1 MTDKTELVINGTPM
15 MSSREIARI
24 TSKKIGDV
32 HRDIRAMVPA
42 LYASD
47 QGEEIKSYA
56 WDTNKEKMVLFLLHH
71 NIQGVEVNFDER
83 NYVYEFLLDRRHT
96 EILISGYDVKRR
108 AAIIDRWHALE
119 TGEAQPRL
127 SPPAPQETHMN
138 NDILSLARVVAEATA
153 SATMKAVIDIVGI
166 QKYQPAAEP
175 VVAIAPP
182 APAPA
187 PAPAPETLQINH
199 QAPDNEQS
207 EYALV
212 SDLSWACGLSDAA
225 CRRLATF
232 ANLPTCM
239 TNGDRGHLLI
249 HRDLFMTVAQSLLDE
264 STPPTGKLKRWKH
277 PEFGGF
283 TLRLKSESHTGE
295 TK

>member
-1 MTDKTELVINGTPM
+1 MKTELVVNGAPM
-15 MSSREIARI
+15 MGTKEIAKMTEKRPADVI
-24 TSKKIGDV
+24 RDVWVMLESLYGISKDN
-32 HRDIRAMVPA
+32 AN
-42 LYASD
+42 L
-47 QGEEIKSYA
+47 
-56 WDTNKEKMVLFLLHH
+56 
-71 NIQGVEVNFDER
+71 R
-83 NYVYEFLLDRRHT
+83 NYKNQQVALFSGVIACIDNRGFVSEFLLDRRHS
-96 EILISGYDVKRR
+96 EILVSGYDVKRR

-119 TGEAQPRL
+119 TGESQPLL

-166 QKYQPAAEP
+166 QKYQPVVEP

-182 APAPA
+182 APEA
-187 PAPAPETLQINH
+187 LQVSH
-199 QAPDNEQS
+199 HTPDSGQS

-212 SDLSWACGLSDAA
+212 SDLSWACGLSDDA
-225 CRRLATF
+225 CRRLTTF
-232 ANLPTCM
+232 SKLPTRL
-239 TNGDRGHLLI
+239 TNGERGHLQI
-249 HRDLFMTVAQSLLDE
+249 HRESFMAAAQTLLDE

-283 TLRLKSESHTGE
+283 TLRLKSENHNGE

>member
-1 MTDKTELVINGTPM
+1 MSQLISTNSNSPM
-15 MSSREIARI
+15 MGSRKIAVVTGKEHKLVVRDIKVMLEQLEIYSPNMDDYDFKGFSIARKEYRGRTVI
-24 TSKKIGDV
+24 D
-32 HRDIRAMVPA
+32 
-42 LYASD
+42 
-47 QGEEIKSYA
+47 EIWLNETLSM
-56 WDTNKEKMVLFLLHH
+56 TLV
-71 NIQGVEVNFDER
+71 
-83 NYVYEFLLDRRHT
+83 T
-96 EILISGYDVKRR
+96 GYDANRR
-108 AAIIDRWHALE
+108 LALVE
-119 TGEAQPRL
+119 QWREMKNELEQPSISAL
-127 SPPAPQETHMN
+127 PAPQETHMN

-166 QKYQPAAEP
+166 HKYQPAVEP
-175 VVAIAPP
+175 VAAIAPP
-182 APAPA
+182 APEA
-187 PAPAPETLQINH
+187 LQVSYH
-199 QAPDNEQS
+199 SPDNEQS

-232 ANLPTCM
+232 SNLPTCM

-249 HRDLFMTVAQSLLDE
+249 HRDLFMTVAQTLLDE
-264 STPPTGKLKRWKH
+264 SIPPTGKLKRWQH

>member
-1 MTDKTELVINGTPM
+1 MSQLISTDSNNPM
-15 MSSREIARI
+15 MGTKEIAKMTEKRPADVI
-24 TSKKIGDV
+24 RDVWVMLESLYGISKDN
-32 HRDIRAMVPA
+32 AN
-42 LYASD
+42 L
-47 QGEEIKSYA
+47 
-56 WDTNKEKMVLFLLHH
+56 
-71 NIQGVEVNFDER
+71 R
-83 NYVYEFLLDRRHT
+83 NYKNQQVTLVSGVITRIDNRGFVSEFLLDRRHS
-96 EILISGYDVKRR
+96 EILVSGYDVKRR
-108 AAIIDRWHALE
+108 AAMIDRWHALE
-119 TGEAQPRL
+119 TGESQPRL

-166 QKYQPAAEP
+166 QKYQPAVEP
-175 VVAIAPP
+175 VAAIAPP
-182 APAPA
+182 APEA
-187 PAPAPETLQINH
+187 LQVSH
-199 QAPDNEQS
+199 HSPDNEQS

-232 ANLPTCM
+232 SNLPTCM

-249 HRDLFMTVAQSLLDE
+249 HRDLFMTVAQTLLDE
-264 STPPTGKLKRWKH
+264 SIPPTGKLKRWQH

>member
-1 MTDKTELVINGTPM
+1 MSGLINANNNPMMGSRKIAAVTDKEPKHVVRDIKAMLEQLGIYSPNMDCSDFKGFLIAYKEHGGRTVIDEIWLNETLSMTLVTGYDANRRLALVEQWQEMKTEL
-15 MSSREIARI
+15 
-24 TSKKIGDV
+24 
-32 HRDIRAMVPA
+32 
-42 LYASD
+42 
-47 QGEEIKSYA
+47 
-56 WDTNKEKMVLFLLHH
+56 
-71 NIQGVEVNFDER
+71 
-83 NYVYEFLLDRRHT
+83 
-96 EILISGYDVKRR
+96 
-108 AAIIDRWHALE
+108 
-119 TGEAQPRL
+119 AQPRL
-127 SPPAPQETHMN
+127 ESPQPQQTVVSMN
-138 NDILSLARVVAEATA
+138 DNILSLARVVAEATA

-166 QKYQPAAEP
+166 QKYQPVVEP

-182 APAPA
+182 APEA
-187 PAPAPETLQINH
+187 LQVSH
-199 QAPDNEQS
+199 HTPDSGQS

-283 TLRLKSESHTGE
+283 TLRLKSENHNGE

>member
-1 MTDKTELVINGTPM
+1 MKTELVINGTPM
-15 MSSREIARI
+15 MGTKEIAKLAGKRHDNAI
-24 TSKKIGDV
+24 RDVWEMLDSLYGISKDS
-32 HRDIRAMVPA
+32 
-42 LYASD
+42 SD
-47 QGEEIKSYA
+47 
-56 WDTNKEKMVLFLLHH
+56 L
-71 NIQGVEVNFDER
+71 R
-83 NYVYEFLLDRRHT
+83 NYKNQQVTLVSGVIACIDNRGFVSEFLLDRRHS
-96 EILISGYDVKRR
+96 EILVSGYDVKRR

-119 TGEAQPRL
+119 TGESQPRL

-166 QKYQPAAEP
+166 QKYQPAVEP
-175 VVAIAPP
+175 VAAIAPP
-182 APAPA
+182 APEA
-187 PAPAPETLQINH
+187 LH
-199 QAPDNEQS
+199 VSHHSPDNEQS

>member
-1 MTDKTELVINGTPM
+1 MKTELVINGVPM

-24 TSKKIGDV
+24 TGKKIGDV

-127 SPPAPQETHMN
+127 ESPKPQQTFASMN
-138 NDILSLARVVAEATA
+138 DNILSLARVVAEATA
-153 SATMKAVIDIVGI
+153 SATMKAVIEIVGI
-166 QKYQPAAEP
+166 QKYQPVAEP
-175 VVAIAPP
+175 VAAIAPP
-182 APAPA
+182 APEA
-187 PAPAPETLQINH
+187 LQVSHNK
-199 QAPDNEQS
+199 PDSAQP

-212 SDLSWACGLSDAA
+212 SHLSWACGLSGAT
-225 CRRLATF
+225 CRRLVTF
-232 ANLPTCM
+232 SNLPTRL
-239 TNGDRGHLLI
+239 TNGDRGCLLVN
-249 HRDLFMTVAQSLLDE
+249 RESFMAAAQKLLDE
-264 STPPTGKLKRWKH
+264 SIPPTKKLKRWQH

-283 TLRLKSESHTGE
+283 ALRLISESDNGE
-295 TK
+295 AE

>member
-1 MTDKTELVINGTPM
+1 MMKNQITLTGQQLSMNHKQIADLVGSRPDNVKVSIERLAERGVIRLPATQEIEEINNLGLIVT
-15 MSSREIARI
+15 REYYNFE
-24 TSKKIGDV
+24 GDV
-32 HRDIRAMVPA
+32 GKRDSIVVVAQLCPEYTAQLV
-42 LYASD
+42 D
-47 QGEEIKSYA
+47 NWQ
-56 WDTNKEKMVLFLLHH
+56 
-71 NIQGVEVNFDER
+71 
-83 NYVYEFLLDRRHT
+83 
-96 EILISGYDVKRR
+96 
-108 AAIIDRWHALE
+108 ALE
-119 TGEAQPRL
+119 NEVSRL
-127 SPPAPQETHMN
+127 RISSQESSAPQETNMN

-166 QKYQPAAEP
+166 QKYQPVAEP
-175 VVAIAPP
+175 VAAIAPP
-182 APAPA
+182 AP
-187 PAPAPETLQINH
+187 EVLQVSH
-199 QAPDNEQS
+199 HTPDSGQS

-264 STPPTGKLKRWKH
+264 STPPAGKLKRWKH

-283 TLRLKSESHTGE
+283 TLRLKSENHNGE

>member
-1 MTDKTELVINGTPM
+1 MSQLISTNSNSPMMGSRKIAEVTDKEPKHVVRDIKAMLEQLAIYSPNMDCSDFKGFLIAYKEHGGRTVIDEIWLNETLSMTLVTGYDANRRLALVEQWQEMKTEL
-15 MSSREIARI
+15 
-24 TSKKIGDV
+24 
-32 HRDIRAMVPA
+32 
-42 LYASD
+42 
-47 QGEEIKSYA
+47 
-56 WDTNKEKMVLFLLHH
+56 
-71 NIQGVEVNFDER
+71 
-83 NYVYEFLLDRRHT
+83 
-96 EILISGYDVKRR
+96 
-108 AAIIDRWHALE
+108 
-119 TGEAQPRL
+119 AQPRL
-127 SPPAPQETHMN
+127 ESPQPQQTVVSMN
-138 NDILSLARVVAEATA
+138 DNILSLARVVAEATA

-166 QKYQPAAEP
+166 QKYQPVVEP
-175 VVAIAPP
+175 VAAIAPP
-182 APAPA
+182 AP
-187 PAPAPETLQINH
+187 EVLQVSH
-199 QAPDNEQS
+199 HTPDSGQS

-239 TNGDRGHLLI
+239 TNGDWGHLLI

-283 TLRLKSESHTGE
+283 TLRLKSENHNGE

>member
-1 MTDKTELVINGTPM
+1 MKTELVINGTPM
-15 MSSREIARI
+15 MGTKEIAKLAGKRHDNAI
-24 TSKKIGDV
+24 RDVWEMLDSLYGISKDS
-32 HRDIRAMVPA
+32 
-42 LYASD
+42 SD
-47 QGEEIKSYA
+47 
-56 WDTNKEKMVLFLLHH
+56 L
-71 NIQGVEVNFDER
+71 R
-83 NYVYEFLLDRRHT
+83 NYKNQQVTLVSGVIACIDNRGFVSEFLLDRRHS
-96 EILISGYDVKRR
+96 EILVSGYDVKRR

-119 TGEAQPRL
+119 TGESQPRL

-166 QKYQPAAEP
+166 QKYQPAVEP
-175 VVAIAPP
+175 VAAIAPP
-182 APAPA
+182 APEA
-187 PAPAPETLQINH
+187 LH
-199 QAPDNEQS
+199 VSHHSPDNEQS

-283 TLRLKSESHTGE
+283 TLRLKSENHNGE

>member
-1 MTDKTELVINGTPM
+1 M
-15 MSSREIARI
+15 MSSEEIA
-24 TSKKIGDV
+24 TLTGKNKSDV
-32 HRDIRAMVPA
+32 HVDIWNILKQ
-42 LYASD
+42 LYD
-47 QGEEIKSYA
+47 IDKDDGKNHHIK
-56 WDTNKEKMVLFLLHH
+56 NQRVVIV
-71 NIQGVEVNFDER
+71 NGVIISADGR
-83 NYVYEFLLDRRHT
+83 GYISEFLLDRRHT

-127 SPPAPQETHMN
+127 ESPQPQQTFAPMN
-138 NDILSLARVVAEATA
+138 DNILSLARVVAEATA

-166 QKYQPAAEP
+166 QKYQPIAEP
-175 VVAIAPP
+175 VAAIAPP
-182 APAPA
+182 AP
-187 PAPAPETLQINH
+187 EVLQISH
-199 QAPDNEQS
+199 HTPDSGQS

-212 SDLSWACGLSDAA
+212 SDLSWACGLSDDA
-225 CRRLATF
+225 CRRLTTF
-232 ANLPTCM
+232 SKLPTRL
-239 TNGDRGHLLI
+239 TNGERGHLLI
-249 HRDLFMTVAQSLLDE
+249 HRDSFMSAAQSLLDE